1 MDLLNKYEK
10 DIPKTWDELIK
21 TGKFI
26 LENERK
32 NGNEDL
38 LGYNGLFA
46 GKNNNIIIY
55 LSYL

>member
-10 DIPKTWDELIK
+10 EIPKTWDELIN

-38 LGYNGLFA
+38 IGYNGLFA
-46 GKNNNIIIY
+46 GKR
-55 LSYL
+55 L

>member
-38 LGYNGLFA
+38 LGYNKIFENKK
-46 GKNNNIIIY
+46 KNINKNQI
-55 LSYL
+55 